1 DFVTRLQSI
10 SGRNDKES
18 FIKKY
23 KDDETIEKYL
33 KLTLDPMQVYGLQA
47 KKLGR
52 FLDNSYTDKPFSNL
66 FECFE
71 YLTKNNT
78 GRDDDAKLVASYINS
93 LDEKLHEFIIKSIT
107 KSIKLGANIKTINK
121 ALGKELL
128 TEFNVMLAHP
138 FEKYADK

>member
-1 DFVTRLQSI
+1 KF
-10 SGRNDKES
+10 
-18 FIKKY
+18 
-23 KDDETIEKYL
+23 
-33 KLTLDPMQVYGLQA
+33 
-47 KKLGR
+47 LGK
-52 FLDNSYTDKPFSNL
+52 SYTDKPFSNL

-93 LDEKLHEFIIKSIT
+93 LDEKLHDFVIKSIT

-128 TEFNVMLAHP
+128 TEFDVMLAHP
-138 FEKYADK
+138 FEKFADKIEGKTLYATEKLDGMRCIIFKWGNKIDIRARSGQPIIGLADIENEL